1 MQLKEMVVVF
11 SFFKSKNKKQY
22 EQVSESNTY
31 ADYEK
36 RLWIEVLKMD
46 ERLARSIA
54 EKETREENLRID
66 KMRRKIKIHELEKK
80 MKEYGIDED

>member
-36 RLWIEVLKMD
+36 RLWIEVLKW
-46 ERLARSIA
+46 
-54 EKETREENLRID
+54 TN
-66 KMRRKIKIHELEKK
+66 
-80 MKEYGIDED
+80 G